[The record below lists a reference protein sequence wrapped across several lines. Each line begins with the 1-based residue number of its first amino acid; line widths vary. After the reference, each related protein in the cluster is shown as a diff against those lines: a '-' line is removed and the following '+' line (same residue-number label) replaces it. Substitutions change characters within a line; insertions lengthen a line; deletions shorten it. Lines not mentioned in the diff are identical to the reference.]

1 MSIQKWG
8 IWLKQNPINLGIML
22 FAIGSVVGFLTSQI
36 TQNQVNDEVSKLTI
50 NLERLFL
57 LVILCAILG
66 GVAIYVKTQ

>member
-1 MSIQKWG
+1 
-8 IWLKQNPINLGIML
+8 LKQNPINLGIML

-36 TQNQVNDEVSKLTI
+36 TQNQVNEEVSKLTV

>member
-1 MSIQKWG
+1 MTKP
-8 IWLKQNPINLGIML
+8 NPIILGFGAL
-22 FAIGSVVGFLTSQI
+22 SLGVLVGFVISSI
-36 TQNQVNDEVSKLTI
+36 SQNQVENEVSRLTV

>member
-1 MSIQKWG
+1 MNKP
-8 IWLKQNPINLGIML
+8 NPIILGFGAL
-22 FAIGSVVGFLTSQI
+22 SLGVVIGFVISSI
-36 TQNQVNDEVSKLTI
+36 SQNQVENEVSRLTV

>member
-1 MSIQKWG
+1 MNKP
-8 IWLKQNPINLGIML
+8 NPIILGFGAL
-22 FAIGSVVGFLTSQI
+22 SVGVIVGFIISSI
-36 TQNQVNDEVSKLTI
+36 SQNQVENEVSRLTV

>member
-1 MSIQKWG
+1 MTKP
-8 IWLKQNPINLGIML
+8 NPIILGFGAL
-22 FAIGSVVGFLTSQI
+22 SVGVIVGFMISSI
-36 TQNQVNDEVSKLTI
+36 SQNQVENEVSRLTV

>member
-1 MSIQKWG
+1 
-8 IWLKQNPINLGIML
+8 ML

>member
-1 MSIQKWG
+1 MNKP
-8 IWLKQNPINLGIML
+8 NPIILGFGAL
-22 FAIGSVVGFLTSQI
+22 SVGVIVGFIISSI
-36 TQNQVNDEVSKLTI
+36 SQNQVENEVSRLTL

>member
-1 MSIQKWG
+1 MNKP
-8 IWLKQNPINLGIML
+8 NPTILSFGALSLGVL
-22 FAIGSVVGFLTSQI
+22 VGFMISSISQ
-36 TQNQVNDEVSKLTI
+36 NRVNDEVSRLTV

>member
-1 MSIQKWG
+1 
-8 IWLKQNPINLGIML
+8 LKQNPINLGMML

-36 TQNQVNDEVSKLTI
+36 TQNQVNDEVSKLTV

>member
-1 MSIQKWG
+1 
-8 IWLKQNPINLGIML
+8 LKQNPINLGIML

-36 TQNQVNDEVSKLTI
+36 TQNQVNDEVSKLTV

>member
-1 MSIQKWG
+1 
-8 IWLKQNPINLGIML
+8 LKQNPINLGIML

-36 TQNQVNDEVSKLTI
+36 TQNQVNEEVSKLTL

>member
-1 MSIQKWG
+1 MIILQK
-8 IWLKQNPINLGIML
+8 NPINLGIML
-22 FAIGSVVGFLTSQI
+22 FAIGSVVGFLASQI
-36 TQNQVNDEVSKLTI
+36 TQNQVNDEVSRLTV

>member
-1 MSIQKWG
+1 MNKP
-8 IWLKQNPINLGIML
+8 NPIILGFGAL
-22 FAIGSVVGFLTSQI
+22 SVGVIVGFMISSI
-36 TQNQVNDEVSKLTI
+36 SQNQVENEVSRLTV

>member
-1 MSIQKWG
+1 MTKP
-8 IWLKQNPINLGIML
+8 NPIILGFGALSLGVI
-22 FAIGSVVGFLTSQI
+22 VGFMISSI
-36 TQNQVNDEVSKLTI
+36 SQNQVENEVSRLTV